1 MPLDF
6 HLTANEAS
14 GTKQFD
20 ILLEIGPEVTPR
32 GIVADKGYD
41 AKANRDAARKRG
53 IVAVIPYRKNAK
65 NPHKPMPKNLYKR
78 RARVEQLIGK
88 LKRFKRIAM
97 RCEKTKRN
105 YASLI
110 ALAFVII
117 LIKSVHTA

>member
-1 MPLDF
+1 MLIDF
-6 HLTANEAS
+6 HLTGNEAS
-14 GTKQFD
+14 DTKQFD

-32 GIVADKGYD
+32 GIVAEKGYD
-41 AKANRDAARKRG
+41 AKVNRYAARKRG
-53 IVAVIPYRKNAK
+53 LVAVIPYRKNAK
-65 NPHKPMPKNLYKR
+65 NPHKPMPKNRYKR
-78 RARVEQLIGK
+78 RARVEQLIGT